1 MMFQSFDN
9 NNENTKTVKQDIRLL
24 EDVPMEVTV
33 ELGRTEM
40 KISDILA
47 LGKGSVIEL
56 GREQSEALDIF
67 VNGKLIG
74 KGEVVIID
82 DKFGIRL
89 TSVCKPNKYTVT

>member
-47 LGKGSVIEL
+47 LGKGSVIKL

-82 DKFGIRL
+82 DKLGIRL
-89 TSVCKPNKYTVT
+89 TSVCKPNKYTAT

>member
-1 MMFQSFDN
+1 
-9 NNENTKTVKQDIRLL
+9 
-24 EDVPMEVTV
+24 MEVTV

-56 GREQSEALDIF
+56 GRTGEALDIF

-74 KGEVVIID
+74 KGEAVIID

-89 TSVCKPNKYTVT
+89 NSVCKPNKYTAT